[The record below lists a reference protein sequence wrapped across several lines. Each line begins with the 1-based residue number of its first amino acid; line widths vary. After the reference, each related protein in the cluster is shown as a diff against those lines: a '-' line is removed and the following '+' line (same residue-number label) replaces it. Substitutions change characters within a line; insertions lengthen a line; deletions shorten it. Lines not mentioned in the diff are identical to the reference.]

1 MEVLFTA
8 DSNGM
13 IRYIDMDGDNMYF
26 KAKHFPQNDL
36 RLCAVEKETEL
47 WINTVNMRGFHI
59 TNKIV
64 DI

>member
-26 KAKHFPQNDL
+26 KAKHFPWNDL

-47 WINTVNMRGFHI
+47 
-59 TNKIV
+59 
-64 DI
+64 